1 MANDWMAR
9 WPELVGVCLNLQD
22 QPTNRL
28 LGEHTHT
35 VAGRPWLEEGFAG
48 LRYRIGSDT
57 FFQVNTGQ
65 AEALMPSLHEAIADE
80 SNPGPR
86 ELVDAYCGIGT
97 FSLPLAQRGWRI
109 HGLEQHRPSVELARS
124 NAALNGLEAMAQ
136 FECTPVAPVLV
147 DRLHPRSASDG
158 PHLFVDPPR
167 RGLEPDAV
175 AAIKTALPA
184 RIAYLSCDPATL
196 ARDLGQLAAGGTYE
210 LLWLQPID
218 FFPNTSH
225 VECLAALRRR

>member
-1 MANDWMAR
+1 
-9 WPELVGVCLNLQD
+9 
-22 QPTNRL
+22 
-28 LGEHTHT
+28 
-35 VAGRPWLEEGFAG
+35 
-48 LRYRIGSDT
+48 
-57 FFQVNTGQ
+57 
-65 AEALMPSLHEAIADE
+65 
-80 SNPGPR
+80 
-86 ELVDAYCGIGT
+86 
-97 FSLPLAQRGWRI
+97 
-109 HGLEQHRPSVELARS
+109 VELARS